1 MLRLYFPFLGFSFFH
16 FLATN
21 GSNYFNRPGRR
32 PGDTPNR
39 ASFLPKRF
47 FSTGDEIRGL
57 IRVPCEEAQLLFL
70 SFLRRGYINGHD
82 RSNNTRVRFYIRRNT
97 TLDQFVLSLPKRLT
111 SLDRFDAG
119 WVPPEPSLYARG
131 FELADD
137 FQSERRSLL
146 IPMAMGLPISLGSS
160 IPFPMIPLSS
170 VVMVSDAGVG
180 ITFMMMLIFNVT
192 K

>member
-1 MLRLYFPFLGFSFFH
+1 MVQFI
-16 FLATN
+16 
-21 GSNYFNRPGRR
+21 FNRPGRR

-57 IRVPCEEAQLLFL
+57 IRVPCEEAQLLFR

-111 SLDRFDAG
+111 ALDRFDAG

-137 FQSERRSLL
+137 FQSERGSLFDSYVD
-146 IPMAMGLPISLGSS
+146 GLTYIARDFHPFSDDPAFFSRYGLRRRRRYS
-160 IPFPMIPLSS
+160 IHP
-170 VVMVSDAGVG
+170 DAN
-180 ITFMMMLIFNVT
+180 I
-192 K
+192 